1 MDYERSPIM
10 AVMATGVVAVVT
22 AAVLFSALAGA
33 QTRLVKRDVTGSGMT
48 EREAILDALEQAT
61 FRICGVRIESK
72 TEAGSSRNEDDG
84 ESMMVESVNRRIK
97 VRAENPDCGFDGYD
111 VLSVEHDGSE
121 ARASI
126 RVRYSVYEVPDP
138 PMKRRRIAVV
148 DFPMDEVHLHGVGGA
163 RHEQRSDGRPVGAG
177 VDVDFRLVRNLQE
190 GFRAKMEELL
200 TQGRG
205 FAVLDRKRPD
215 VYELEKE
222 LLRSSDVSAQERA
235 RLSKVL
241 GADYMLHGSVDRVL
255 VQDQSRPIQLTGER
269 IQEVYGAAD
278 VRFTLLA
285 VVTRQVKWSSSMTV
299 EKTAAIGKFRPEDF
313 ANALLDDAASRI
325 VDELTENIYPPK
337 VTKVLGEGQFVVN
350 RGGGTVEPG
359 DIYEVF
365 ALGEWLKDPGT
376 GERIDRIEQSIGI
389 ARIVS
394 VKPKYSLAQLISE
407 TAQLSNGMVL
417 RRRRIEGGVTDSVI
431 PANDVDKPRFIDDDG
446 DGLPDYLNRRS

>member
-1 MDYERSPIM
+1 
-10 AVMATGVVAVVT
+10 
-22 AAVLFSALAGA
+22 
-33 QTRLVKRDVTGSGMT
+33 MT

-61 FRICGVRIESK
+61 FQICGVRIDSK
-72 TEAGSSRNEDDG
+72 TETGSLRMTGDG
-84 ESMMVESVNRRIK
+84 ETEMLEGVNRQIK
-97 VRAENPDCGFDGYD
+97 VRGRKPNCGFDGYD

-126 RVRYSVYEVPDP
+126 RVRHSAYEEPGP

-163 RHEQRSDGRPVGAG
+163 RHEQRGDGRSVGAG
-177 VDVDFRLVRNLQE
+177 ADVDFRLVRNLQD
-190 GFRAKMEELL
+190 GFRARIEELL
-200 TQGRG
+200 TQGHG
-205 FAVLDRKRPD
+205 FGVLDRKRPD

-222 LLRSSDVSAQERA
+222 LLQSSDVSAQESA
-235 RLSKVL
+235 RLGKVL
-241 GADYMLHGSVDRVL
+241 GADYMLYGSVDRVL
-255 VQDQSRPIQLTGER
+255 VQDQSRSIQLTGER

-278 VRFTLLA
+278 IRFTLLA

-313 ANALLDDAASRI
+313 ANALLYDAASRI
-325 VDELTENIYPPK
+325 VGELTENIYPPK

-394 VKPKYSLAQLISE
+394 VKPKYSLARLISE
-407 TAQLSNGMVL
+407 AAQLSNGMVL
-417 RRRRIEGGVTDSVI
+417 RRRRIEGSVTDSVI
-431 PANDVDKPRFIDDDG
+431 PSNDVDKPRFIDDDG